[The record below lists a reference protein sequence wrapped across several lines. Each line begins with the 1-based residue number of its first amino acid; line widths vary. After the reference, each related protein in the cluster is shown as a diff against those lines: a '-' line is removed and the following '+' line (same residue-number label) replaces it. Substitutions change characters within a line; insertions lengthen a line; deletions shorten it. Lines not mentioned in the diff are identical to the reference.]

1 MLQDEEVSSSMN
13 QHHETAIN
21 DELASPLSS
30 RSVHAMNISTPM
42 EKIVAGIEIDARS
55 ATFRRGLLTYDQPA
69 SDIQARCSSL
79 KVPQPHLIQLLL

>member
-13 QHHETAIN
+13 QHHETVIN

-30 RSVHAMNISTPM
+30 RSVPAMNISTPM

-55 ATFRRGLLTYDQPA
+55 ATFRRGLTYDQPA